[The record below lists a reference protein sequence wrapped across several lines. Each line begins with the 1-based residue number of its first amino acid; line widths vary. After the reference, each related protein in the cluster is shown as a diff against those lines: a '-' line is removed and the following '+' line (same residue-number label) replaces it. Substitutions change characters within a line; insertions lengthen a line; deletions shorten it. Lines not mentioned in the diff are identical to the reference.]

1 MQVGHMYYFYLDAS
15 SQQNVTYQQKE
26 GYNTAADTLSD
37 FKLCMGVVIKAEK
50 DELGVGR
57 LDVAM
62 HSQLPHFLVLT
73 DEMSNQFWCILTDSW
88 SYFCLHAGSRNNIVF
103 GSVHLCVC
111 LYLFVCLSVCLTVQN
126 TEILRIRSCFKL
138 AVIYVIMNHWSD
150 FGDVWFFE
158 SFTLTVTF
166 VFFV

>member
-1 MQVGHMYYFYLDAS
+1 MYYFYLDAS

-62 HSQLPHFLVLT
+62 HSPLPHFLVLT
-73 DEMSNQFWCILTDSW
+73 DEMSNQF
-88 SYFCLHAGSRNNIVF
+88 
-103 GSVHLCVC
+103 
-111 LYLFVCLSVCLTVQN
+111 
-126 TEILRIRSCFKL
+126 
-138 AVIYVIMNHWSD
+138 
-150 FGDVWFFE
+150 
-158 SFTLTVTF
+158 
-166 VFFV
+166 